1 MADLN
6 FVHELIKGD
15 VIEQVD
21 VLRIMGVDPDQ
32 VRDGSM
38 PPDVQLA
45 GMIERE
51 LHRNDLLWTVKAHKG
66 SVYILTDA
74 EAYEHNCKRQRSGY
88 RKFKRAVTG
97 MGGVD
102 ISRFSDEKRREF
114 DLDSRKLSA
123 QYMALK
129 SVRVSPSEMLK
140 PANFRR

>member
-6 FVHELIKGD
+6 FVHELVKGD

-51 LHRNDLLWTVKAHKG
+51 LHRNDLLWTVKAHKA
-66 SVYILTDA
+66 VKTDKTA
-74 EAYEHNCKRQRSGY
+74 KTDKTVNKTDKIVKTDRLI
-88 RKFKRAVTG
+88 K
-97 MGGVD
+97 
-102 ISRFSDEKRREF
+102 
-114 DLDSRKLSA
+114 
-123 QYMALK
+123 
-129 SVRVSPSEMLK
+129 
-140 PANFRR
+140 